1 MSELQEKRELQED
14 GHYQVSLYDT
24 EKQKLTHR
32 WFETQDGK
40 KDGEEIE
47 YFEDSD
53 KVKRKA
59 NWKNGK
65 KNGGEEIYE
74 MVDVVHGKHRHAE
87 RYKRSTTKFYDTF
100 DIQKERRLVE
110 RNFFISGEISLSE
123 KIFYPKEFDNN
134 TSKILAE
141 TAFIKIGCLDISAFN
156 IVVVKDGLTDDIKQ
170 ISFDREVYETGDG
183 FSGALYRYERAYDM
197 NFKAGKEYNGSY
209 DFGEDYDGNTCSYH
223 VKQGKLTGNFQ
234 SSGKKV
240 YYENGLKVRA
250 SYRGVGFE
258 TWSYNEAGQLNGL
271 NIAKNDRGQIVK
283 ECTHKHGKL
292 DGRYFEAQEYIN
304 KRTIKCTYIEDK
316 LEGEYF
322 EEANDTKI
330 ECSYK
335 EGKLDGKYKKYKKD
349 EQGSFVLYKECSFK
363 DGVLDGDY
371 TETRERI
378 IPHEAYRN
386 GIKEKIEIKCQYK
399 NGELDGIYEEVKQP
413 AEDVEYQ
420 YRYKYKNTFEYKDG
434 VLDGVYI
441 NEEERVSTHYKEGK
455 LDGKY
460 VKFSSKNNQKETEK
474 EYKDGKLNG
483 ICIEYDEYGFKTV
496 ESTYKNDVLDG
507 PYTEYFRNGKPKCEG
522 SYSNGEKNGFWKTY
536 ADNGD
541 LIEMR
546 RFEND
551 KDVTERYNKLK
562 KIASKR
568 IEKEKAI
575 EAETGVKTRLPKMSK
590 GAKVVA
596 MVKESLGLS
605 K

>member
-1 MSELQEKRELQED
+1 MSELQEKRELQKD
-14 GHYQVSLYDT
+14 GHYQVSLCDT
-24 EKQKLTHR
+24 ETQKLTHR

-40 KDGEEIE
+40 KD
-47 YFEDSD
+47 
-53 KVKRKA
+53 
-59 NWKNGK
+59 
-65 KNGGEEIYE
+65 GGEEIYE

-87 RYKRSTTKFYDTF
+87 RYKHSTTKFYDTF

-141 TAFIKIGCLDISAFN
+141 TAFIQIGCQDISAFN

-183 FSGALYRYERAYDM
+183 FSGSLYCYERAYDM

-209 DFGEDYDGNTCSYH
+209 DSGENYDGNTCSYH

-240 YYENGLKVRA
+240 YYENGLKVGA

-283 ECTHKHGKL
+283 ECTYKRGKL

-330 ECSYK
+330 ECS
-335 EGKLDGKYKKYKKD
+335 
-349 EQGSFVLYKECSFK
+349 
-363 DGVLDGDY
+363 
-371 TETRERI
+371 
-378 IPHEAYRN
+378 
-386 GIKEKIEIKCQYK
+386 
-399 NGELDGIYEEVKQP
+399 
-413 AEDVEYQ
+413 
-420 YRYKYKNTFEYKDG
+420 
-434 VLDGVYI
+434 
-441 NEEERVSTHYKEGK
+441 YKEGK

-507 PYTEYFRNGKPKCEG
+507 PYKEYFRNGKPKCEG
-522 SYSNGEKNGFWKTY
+522 TYTNGKKNGFWKTY

-546 RFEND
+546 RFENG

-568 IEKEKAI
+568 IDKEKAI